1 MIYYVFQFYVRIKI
15 IFVYNPQFHEQGNI
29 VYLTISNQSAIIH
42 CKNVMKVVSL
52 DMPFIIISQSKSFQ
66 VIVNWYQVY
75 IHDKY
80 QGKQQIYNQI
90 LCIAMI

>member
-42 CKNVMKVVSL
+42 CKWYEGYVTLIFHSL
-52 DMPFIIISQSKSFQ
+52 
-66 VIVNWYQVY
+66 
-75 IHDKY
+75 
-80 QGKQQIYNQI
+80 
-90 LCIAMI
+90 